1 MKPSISCV
9 DPATNHDTCSCTC
22 TNGIEID
29 QPLDPFSS
37 ITNGSSGPGLEN
49 NSACQADKDLLMTQI
64 EDLTEDQQ
72 THLNRQQVSLDRIS
86 TYQNTYNYQ
95 GCFTDA
101 ADHVLNAIK
110 EVADENLTVEK
121 CAIMCKDY
129 KHFGINYGQYC
140 MCGDKFANPTKE
152 VAETNCNS
160 LCGGNKQQKCGGNS
174 RLSIYSKPVKNSV

>member
-1 MKPSISCV
+1 VKPSIACV

-22 TNGIEID
+22 TNGIKFD

-37 ITNGSSGPGLEN
+37 TGNGSSGPCLEDH
-49 NSACQADKDLLMTQI
+49 SACQADKDLLMAQI
-64 EDLTEDQQ
+64 KDLTDDQQ
-72 THLNRQQVSLDRIS
+72 KHLKSKQDLLDRIT
-86 TYQNTYNYQ
+86 TYQNTYHYQ

-101 ADHVLNAIK
+101 AAHVLDAIK
-110 EVADENLTVEK
+110 EVADKNLTVEK

-152 VAETNCNS
+152 VAETDCNS

-174 RLSIYSKPVKNSV
+174 RLSIYSKPVKNSA